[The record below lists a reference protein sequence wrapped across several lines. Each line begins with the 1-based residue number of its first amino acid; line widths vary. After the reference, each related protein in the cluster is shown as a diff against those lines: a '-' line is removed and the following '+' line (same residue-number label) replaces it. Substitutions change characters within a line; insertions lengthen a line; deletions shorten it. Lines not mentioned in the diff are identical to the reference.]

1 MSPAADAATRT
12 ARRSTRF
19 VSWVR
24 AWRAGLVPFDELA
37 DEIAGDEE
45 HLVADAP
52 GTWTDVPLAHGLPV
66 FAKVHPD
73 DIRLVLPAP
82 GDPRGLPGPGEL
94 TGAAMLAGEAVM
106 TPDVRRGARG
116 ARGTPPAPGWSSRR
130 CCGGSSRCSEY
141 RPVFQIG
148 AAEAEAELA
157 AALGEATAQ
166 LTRLDVAQWKPE
178 LAGALQALR
187 RPEST
192 ATLPPGFDPRAR
204 RLFAR
209 ASVLDQVLALAE
221 TNAPGGA
228 RQRLRGAAARRGPAA
243 ADDRLPAGAGRGL
256 QLAAAC
262 LMPDRFAH
270 CTFCG
275 ARFTRGQAWPRRCGA
290 CGETSYRNPAPVAV
304 AVQPVGEG
312 LLVVRRG
319 IPPARGRL
327 ALPGGFIDFGEAWQA
342 AVVRELHEETGLRR
356 TPPAVRH
363 FETVSAP
370 DGTLLIFGLLPRLA
384 ELPASGGESLETLG
398 WEVLSGPAELGF
410 SLHTAVAERF
420 FATAG

>member
-19 VSWVR
+19 VAWVR

-37 DEIAGDEE
+37 GEIAADEE

-52 GTWTDVPLAHGLPV
+52 GTWTDVPLPQGLPV

-94 TGAAMLAGEAVM
+94 TGAALLAGEAVM
-106 TPDVRRGARG
+106 TPEFGIVPEVRRH
-116 ARGTPPAPGWSSRR
+116 TS
-130 CCGGSSRCSEY
+130 GSGVEFETVLWRVYPVPEY

-148 AAEAEAELA
+148 AAEAEAELTV
-157 AALGEATAQ
+157 ALGEATAQ

-209 ASVLDQVLALAE
+209 AGVLDQVLALAE

-228 RQRLRGAAARRGPAA
+228 INGYEAQQRDAALRPLMSACRQALV
-243 ADDRLPAGAGRGL
+243 
-256 QLAAAC
+256 AAC
-262 LMPDRFAH
+262 NSP
-270 CTFCG
+270 
-275 ARFTRGQAWPRRCGA
+275 
-290 CGETSYRNPAPVAV
+290 
-304 AVQPVGEG
+304 
-312 LLVVRRG
+312 
-319 IPPARGRL
+319 
-327 ALPGGFIDFGEAWQA
+327 
-342 AVVRELHEETGLRR
+342 LR
-356 TPPAVRH
+356 P
-363 FETVSAP
+363 
-370 DGTLLIFGLLPRLA
+370 
-384 ELPASGGESLETLG
+384 
-398 WEVLSGPAELGF
+398 
-410 SLHTAVAERF
+410 
-420 FATAG
+420 